1 MPTHTAA
8 IHLTLTAVAFRTGA
22 HSRHKEL
29 TRALLA
35 AGEEVF
41 WIGPSSDDVSD
52 LPGIVYLPLLG
63 RRWLRAPLLG
73 RIISYLLSL
82 LHHRKRLRRVSSIFV
97 FGDLELLA
105 VRLFPPLRD
114 RVVSLVLRN
123 DLVNKARARA
133 ELDTRLPSRWL
144 NRLRAGFFL
153 RLQRRLYPTATRLL
167 VQTPAIAEELRRR
180 VGPRLPPLHVVPND
194 CRPTWTRETAL
205 GRRRLWQQRP
215 GQKLVGFVG
224 NLLWEVKGLEL
235 LFATFGEIRSRLDAR
250 LIVVGG
256 GADLDRVRQRA
267 REERFRGAVEVVGP
281 VSNASRLMGSFDLI
295 LVTSHY
301 DDCPNVVLEALTAR
315 VPLVATNI
323 DAHSYLLGE
332 GLVREPMVAELAV
345 RAVQLLTDPQ
355 ARSRALEDQEE
366 RRRRFDFD
374 WGRAMVGI
382 LRDTGTVSSATP
394 GDEERLA
401 DPVGEDRRS

>member
-1 MPTHTAA
+1 
-8 IHLTLTAVAFRTGA
+8 
-22 HSRHKEL
+22 
-29 TRALLA
+29 
-35 AGEEVF
+35 
-41 WIGPSSDDVSD
+41 
-52 LPGIVYLPLLG
+52 
-63 RRWLRAPLLG
+63 
-73 RIISYLLSL
+73 
-82 LHHRKRLRRVSSIFV
+82 
-97 FGDLELLA
+97 
-105 VRLFPPLRD
+105 
-114 RVVSLVLRN
+114 
-123 DLVNKARARA
+123 
-133 ELDTRLPSRWL
+133 
-144 NRLRAGFFL
+144 
-153 RLQRRLYPTATRLL
+153 
-167 VQTPAIAEELRRR
+167 
-180 VGPRLPPLHVVPND
+180 
-194 CRPTWTRETAL
+194 
-205 GRRRLWQQRP
+205 
-215 GQKLVGFVG
+215 VGFVG